1 MMNTYATC
9 CLYDHSISG
18 TRRKNKYTW
27 NRYKEFK
34 QLLLLHVV
42 VKSQN
47 LCKHVHKNKKIKN
60 KHNIEYFNLFIS
72 KCMNEKKN
80 NNKD

>member
-1 MMNTYATC
+1 MY
-9 CLYDHSISG
+9 
-18 TRRKNKYTW
+18 TR
-27 NRYKEFK
+27 
-34 QLLLLHVV
+34 
-42 VKSQN
+42 
-47 LCKHVHKNKKIKN
+47 KKKKKN